1 MIPMIVDQ
9 TDKAADIM
17 EEEGRYVMCGRE
29 ARLTLE
35 VEASCSSM
43 VQIEME

>member
-1 MIPMIVDQ
+1 MIPMIA
-9 TDKAADIM
+9 DKAADIM
-17 EEEGRYVMCGRE
+17 EEGRCVMCGRE

-35 VEASCSSM
+35 VDASCSSM

>member
-1 MIPMIVDQ
+1 MIPMIADQ

-17 EEEGRYVMCGRE
+17 EEGRCVMCGRE

-35 VEASCSSM
+35 VDASCSSM

>member
-9 TDKAADIM
+9 TDKAADTM
-17 EEEGRYVMCGRE
+17 EEGRCVMCGRE

-35 VEASCSSM
+35 MDASCSSM